1 MITIQIVTYNSEKV
15 IKQCLDSLFHLKIQY
30 FEIIILDN
38 ASKDQTT
45 EILEEIQNTHP
56 NITLIKS
63 RTNMGF
69 AKAHNKIAKK
79 AKGSHLIILNPDT
92 VFLDT
97 EEPKYLEKIITD
109 NHVFGFKFKN
119 QDNSIQYTIGKF
131 PNLFRVMF
139 DRIPIFKKNM
149 GIVDRN
155 IKNYSKIKE
164 VDWLCGCGFLI
175 SKKDFLSVK
184 GFNEEYFLYCEE
196 IELFKKLNNKG
207 IKVFYDPNISFIHLK
222 ESRDK
227 EKKPKKYFYM
237 RKSLMI
243 YFKNNRNY
251 LECKLLH
258 LIIKLEA
265 LINVILYNKDTAW
278 LENIKN
284 VLKL

>member
-1 MITIQIVTYNSEKV
+1 MEK
-15 IKQCLDSLFHLKIQY
+15 L
-30 FEIIILDN
+30 
-38 ASKDQTT
+38 
-45 EILEEIQNTHP
+45 
-56 NITLIKS
+56 
-63 RTNMGF
+63 
-69 AKAHNKIAKK
+69 
-79 AKGSHLIILNPDT
+79 
-92 VFLDT
+92 
-97 EEPKYLEKIITD
+97 ITD